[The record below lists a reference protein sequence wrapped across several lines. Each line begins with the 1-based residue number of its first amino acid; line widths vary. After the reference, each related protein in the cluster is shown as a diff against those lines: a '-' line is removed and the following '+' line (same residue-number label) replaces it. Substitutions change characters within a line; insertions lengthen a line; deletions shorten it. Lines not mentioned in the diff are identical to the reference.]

1 MPDRVRHGAAQR
13 ARQPRGQRFGER
25 RHPGIFKRIEVRVL
39 TPHADEVAE
48 PLRRVRFDIEHQQ
61 RLSRNLLDHAAVV
74 FFPGGAPARGDL
86 AQVVGSEPSP
96 VGGAAARQREPE
108 LKAAVK
114 ASLGGDIKKAFEK
127 LGSNVAEVEP
137 DNLPGAAAARWLRLS
152 PEQRENTGL
161 IAPSHKLRHK
171 INDIVR
177 ERLTREG
184 QVTGPA
190 LETTRLMSRGYTR
203 AQKTMA
209 DNYTAG
215 SVVGFHR
222 PYKRLGV
229 EQGDE
234 LKVRNVDRSAGTVN
248 LIGND
253 GEVVKWEPTRR
264 QTRKASRARCP

>member
-1 MPDRVRHGAAQR
+1 MSKRLHKPSRTTLRVSSR
-13 ARQPRGQRFGER
+13 APLVVVVDEGSLASTVQTRDLLRIARELRLPR
-25 RHPGIFKRIEVRVL
+25 VVL
-39 TPHADEVAE
+39 VGDGKQLDAVDAGKPFVQLQQSGMKTATMDE
-48 PLRRVRFDIEHQQ
+48 IM
-61 RLSRNLLDHAAVV
+61 
-74 FFPGGAPARGDL
+74 
-86 AQVVGSEPSP
+86 
-96 VGGAAARQREPE
+96 RQREPE

-137 DNLPGAAAARWLRLS
+137 DNLAGAAAARWLRLS
-152 PEQRENTGL
+152 PEQRDNTGL

-177 ERLTREG
+177 ERLIREG
-184 QVTGPA
+184 QFTGPA

-203 AQKTMA
+203 AQKTLA

-222 PYKRLGV
+222 AYKRLGV

-234 LKVRNVDRSAGTVN
+234 LKVHNIDRSAGTVN
-248 LIGND
+248 LIGN
-253 GEVVKWEPTRR
+253 ER
-264 QTRKASRARCP
+264 RAR